1 MSFMTTRR
9 ALRPSTTVRSLA
21 AASLLTLAAPPLLAQ
36 IEIEE
41 IVVTAAK
48 RQQTLQEVPIAVTV
62 TDAETIE
69 RAQILDIL
77 DLQSV
82 VPSLRVPQFQSST
95 QVNFVIRGF
104 GNGANNAGIEPSVG
118 VFIDGVYRS
127 RSAAQIADLPGLERV
142 EVLRGP
148 QSTLF
153 GKNASAGVISVVTR
167 KPDFEWDGNAELG
180 FTNYDGVITKGY
192 LTGPI
197 SDTLAFSIGGST
209 NDRDGYTDNDTL
221 GTEINDRDRWG
232 VQGQLLWEPNDTM
245 SFRLSAD
252 YSEIEETCCT
262 AANLVSGGTAALI
275 PLLGGQLDN
284 EAPFSYRVFQ
294 NADPRTS
301 VENGGV
307 SLHADLDFD
316 GFTIT
321 SITAYRSLEGSNLG
335 DDVDFTGADI
345 IAPQDVG
352 MQEFETF
359 TQEFRIASNGDGP
372 FNWLAGFFYFDEQV
386 ETEGGIFFGPA
397 FRTYADFLTG
407 TPGTIAGV
415 EAALGIPAGTFF
427 ATGAGV
433 QEFAE
438 QDNQAFSLF
447 GQVDI
452 DLTDR
457 LVLTLGL
464 NYTDDEKEVSLRQVN
479 TDVFSSIDFAP
490 LGLTALQPLQFLP
503 QLLAFPNAGEDGES
517 QDDNVD
523 YTARLAFDLTNEL
536 NVYASYATGFK
547 ATSWNLSRDS
557 RPTVGELNTL
567 QAAGAALPNN
577 LVTGTRQAGPEE
589 AEVFE
594 IGLKGQYDRISFNM
608 ALFEQTLDDFQF
620 NAFTGAA
627 FTLSNAGKTTAQGFE
642 IESTIY
648 ATEALTLTFAGTF
661 LDVEYDSFP
670 LSAFG
675 DLSGEEVAGI
685 PDIAL
690 SISANY
696 DWTWN
701 GFDGYFRADYQ
712 YEDDTQILDDPV
724 ATAALQA
731 VGSESRE
738 IGLLNA
744 SIGVIKGR
752 YELFLWG
759 RNLTEDEF
767 LVSAFP
773 SVAQPGSFSGYPNQP
788 RTYGLTFR
796 ARMN

>member
-1 MSFMTTRR
+1 MTCFRNC
-9 ALRPSTTVRSLA
+9 RPSMLMCSALVLA
-21 AASLLTLAAPPLLAQ
+21 LLAPSVFAA
-36 IEIEE
+36 IGEIEE

-127 RSAAQIADLPGLERV
+127 RSAAQIGDLPGLERI

-167 KPDFEWDGNAELG
+167 QPDFEWDGNAELG

-221 GTEINDRDRWG
+221 GTEINDRNRWG
-232 VQGQLLWEPNDTM
+232 LSGQLLFEPNDNM
-245 SFRLSAD
+245 SFRLSVD
-252 YSEIEETCCT
+252 YSEIEEVCCT
-262 AANLVSGGTAALI
+262 AANLVSGPTAALI

-284 EAPFSYRVFQ
+284 ENPFSYRIFQ
-294 NADPRTS
+294 NADPEQS
-301 VENGGV
+301 VENGGI
-307 SLHADLDFD
+307 SLHAEFNFD
-316 GFTIT
+316 AFTVT
-321 SITAYRSLEGSNLG
+321 SITAYRELESSNLG

-345 IAPQDVG
+345 IAPQNVG
-352 MQEFETF
+352 QQEFETF
-359 TQEFRIASNGDGP
+359 TQEVRIASNSEGP
-372 FNWLAGFFYFDEQV
+372 INWLGGLYYFDEQV
-386 ETEGGIFFGPA
+386 DTQGGIFFGPA
-397 FRTYADFLTG
+397 FRNYADFLTG
-407 TPGTIAGV
+407 APGTIGAV
-415 EAALGIPAGTFF
+415 EAALSLPPGTFF
-427 ATGAGV
+427 APGQGV
-433 QEFAE
+433 REFAS
-438 QDNQAFSLF
+438 QDNQAFSIF

-479 TDVFSSIDFAP
+479 TDVFSNVDFAP

-523 YTARLAFDLTNEL
+523 YTARLAFDLTNDL
-536 NVYASYATGFK
+536 NLYASFATGFK

-557 RPTVGELNTL
+557 RPTAGERAALV
-567 QAAGAALPNN
+567 AAGSPLPNN

-594 IGLKGQYDRISFNM
+594 LGLKGQYDRISFNL
-608 ALFEQTLDDFQF
+608 AVFEQTLDDFQF

-627 FTLSNAGKTTAQGFE
+627 FTLSNAGKTTATGLE
-642 IESTIY
+642 IESTFY
-648 ATEALTLTFAGTF
+648 ATENLTLTFAGTF

-675 DLSGEEVAGI
+675 DLSGEEVSGI
-685 PDIAL
+685 PDMAI
-690 SISANY
+690 SVSANY

-712 YEDDTQILDDPV
+712 YEDETQILDDPV
-724 ATAALQA
+724 ATAALGTR
-731 VGSESRE
+731 GSDTRE

-744 SIGVIKGR
+744 SIGISKGP

-759 RNLTEDEF
+759 RNLTEDEY

-788 RTYGLTFR
+788 RTYGVTFR

>member
-1 MSFMTTRR
+1 MTGYHPPLV
-9 ALRPSTTVRSLA
+9 ALALLSALTAFPPTLA
-21 AASLLTLAAPPLLAQ
+21 AATST
-36 IEIEE
+36 IEE

-95 QVNFVIRGF
+95 QVNFVVRGF

-167 KPDFEWDGNAELG
+167 KPDFEWDGNVELG
-180 FTNYDGVITKGY
+180 FTNYDGIITKGY

-197 SDTLAFSIGGST
+197 SDTVAFSIGGST
-209 NDRDGYTDNDTL
+209 NDRDGYTDNEAL
-221 GTEINDRDRWG
+221 GSEINDRDRWG
-232 VQGQLLWEPNDTM
+232 VNGQLLFEPNDLM

-252 YSEIEETCCT
+252 YSEIEETCCSV
-262 AANLVSGGTAALI
+262 ANLVSGPTAALI
-275 PLLGGQLDN
+275 PLLGGALDN
-284 EAPFSYRVFQ
+284 ENPFSFNVFQ
-294 NADPRTS
+294 NADPRQS

-307 SLHADLDFD
+307 SLHADLSFD

-321 SITAYRSLEGSNLG
+321 SITAYRELDGSNLG
-335 DDVDFTGADI
+335 DDVDFSSADL
-345 IAPQDVG
+345 IAPQNVG
-352 MQEFETF
+352 RQQFDTF
-359 TQEFRIASNGDGP
+359 TQEIRIASNGDGP
-372 FNWLAGFFYFDEQV
+372 INWLGGLFYFDERV

-397 FRTYADFLTG
+397 FRNYADFLTG
-407 TPGTIAGV
+407 APGTLGAV
-415 EAALGIPAGTFF
+415 ETALGIPAGTFF
-427 ATGAGV
+427 APGEGV
-433 QEFAE
+433 RETAT
-438 QDNQAFSLF
+438 QDNQAFSIF

-464 NYTDDEKEVSLRQVN
+464 NYTDDEKEVSLRQEN
-479 TDVFSSIDFAP
+479 TDVFSSIDFTP
-490 LGLTALQPLQFLP
+490 LGLAALQPLQFLP
-503 QLLAFPNAGEDGES
+503 QLLGFPNAAEDGES

-523 YTARLAFDLTNEL
+523 YTARLAFDLTNNL
-536 NVYASYATGFK
+536 NLYASYATGFK

-557 RPTVGELNTL
+557 RPTIGERDGLL
-567 QAAGAALPNN
+567 AAGAALPNN

-594 IGLKGQYDRISFNM
+594 LGLKGQFERASFNL
-608 ALFEQTLDDFQF
+608 AIFEQTLDDFQF

-627 FTLSNAGKTTAQGFE
+627 FTLSNAGETTAQGLE
-642 IESTIY
+642 IESTFY
-648 ATEALTLTFAGTF
+648 ATPSLTLTFAGTF

-685 PDIAL
+685 PEIAL
-690 SISANY
+690 SVSANY
-696 DWTWN
+696 DWTWR
-701 GFDGYFRADYQ
+701 GFDGFFRADYQ
-712 YEDDTQILDDPV
+712 YEDETQILDDPV
-724 ATAALQA
+724 ATAALA
-731 VGSESRE
+731 VRGNDTRE
-738 IGLLNA
+738 VGLLNA
-744 SIGVIKGR
+744 SIGVRKGN
-752 YELFLWG
+752 YEVFVWG
-759 RNLTEDEF
+759 RNLTEDEY

-773 SVAQPGSFSGYPNQP
+773 SVAQPGSFSGYPNAP